1 MIAQK
6 SQHLQSFLAKLG
18 EPLRCSLRLL
28 RVTRSIEVK
37 DTNKFIEMEEAFAK
51 TEIDDKYMLG
61 ALVFT
66 LSPTFKSKLLECNSN

>member
-1 MIAQK
+1 
-6 SQHLQSFLAKLG
+6 
-18 EPLRCSLRLL
+18 
-28 RVTRSIEVK
+28 VTRSIEVK
-37 DTNKFIEMEEAFAK
+37 DTNKSIEMEEAFAK